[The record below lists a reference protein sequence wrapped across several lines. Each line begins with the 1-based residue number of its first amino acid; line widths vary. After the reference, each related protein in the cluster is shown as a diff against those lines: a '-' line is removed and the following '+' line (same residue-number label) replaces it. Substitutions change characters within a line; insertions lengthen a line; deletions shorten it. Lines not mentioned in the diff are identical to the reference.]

1 MKILV
6 MILGLAALAAYD
18 LAANQSGQAA
28 ATAIKADALGIKVRM
43 PPLRIQDAKIGD
55 EGYACF
61 VAEIA
66 GRLYVQRSDDLNSKP
81 GWCSIHVRRVRNG
94 VLLEPN
100 SDITAV
106 HREGE
111 ESALRWYLPVVGIL
125 KSSN

>member
-66 GRLYVQRSDDLNSKP
+66 GRLYVQRIDDLRPKP
-81 GWCSIHVRRVRNG
+81 GWCRIHIRRVPSG

-106 HREGE
+106 HRERD
-111 ESALRWYLPVVGIL
+111 ESDMKWYLPVVGIL
-125 KSSN
+125 RSTK

>member
-6 MILGLAALAAYD
+6 MISGLAMLAAYD
-18 LAANQSGQAA
+18 LAANQSGKAA
-28 ATAIKADALGIKVRM
+28 ATAIKADALGIKVRI
-43 PPLRIQDAKIGD
+43 PFKIQDAKIGD

-66 GRLYVQRSDDLNSKP
+66 GRLYVQRSDYLKP
-81 GWCSIHVRRVRNG
+81 KPDWCSIHVRRVPNG

-106 HREGE
+106 HREGD
-111 ESALRWYLPVVGIL
+111 ESELRWYLPVVGIL
-125 KSSN
+125 KGSK

>member
-1 MKILV
+1 MKILA

-18 LAANQSGQAA
+18 LAANQSGRAA
-28 ATAIKADALGIKVRM
+28 ATAIKADVLGIKVSM
-43 PPLRIQDAKIGD
+43 PLPEIQDAKIGD
-55 EGYACF
+55 EGYVCSL
-61 VAEIA
+61 VEIA
-66 GRLYVQRSDDLNSKP
+66 GRLYVQRSDDLNPKP

-94 VLLEPN
+94 VLLEPK

-125 KSSN
+125 KNSN